1 MIIIS
6 KLIEKFVIISHE
18 INANEFDVNCDK
30 IGKIETN
37 ISLLFFC
44 FFNGNAIIY
53 NLQR

>member
-37 ISLLFFC
+37 ISLLFFF